1 MRDRAVC
8 KRGACNVAFMSTE
21 SMNAVRHETTNRK
34 DSKMQT
40 TPTHRGT
47 GDTASPTASTPGL
60 GSETWERLPATGKRL
75 EGLSRAALYR
85 IVGDKASGVVSVA
98 ICQPGSDR
106 GVRLIGLQSLRA
118 YIARCAENQIAARLA
133 EKEAA

>member
-1 MRDRAVC
+1 
-8 KRGACNVAFMSTE
+8 
-21 SMNAVRHETTNRK
+21 MNAVRHETTNRK

-40 TPTHRGT
+40 TPTHSGT
-47 GDTASPTASTPGL
+47 GDTASLTASTPGL
-60 GSETWERLPATGKRL
+60 GSETWVRLPASGGRL

>member
-1 MRDRAVC
+1 
-8 KRGACNVAFMSTE
+8 
-21 SMNAVRHETTNRK
+21 
-34 DSKMQT
+34 MQT

-85 IVGDKASGVVSVA
+85 ITGDKASGVVSVA

>member
-1 MRDRAVC
+1 
-8 KRGACNVAFMSTE
+8 
-21 SMNAVRHETTNRK
+21 
-34 DSKMQT
+34 MQT
-40 TPTHRGT
+40 GNITRGT
-47 GDTASPTASTPGL
+47 GETASPSASTPGL
-60 GSETWERLPATGKRL
+60 GSETWVRLPANGGRL

-85 IVGDKASGVVSVA
+85 IVGDKASGVISVV

>member
-1 MRDRAVC
+1 
-8 KRGACNVAFMSTE
+8 
-21 SMNAVRHETTNRK
+21 
-34 DSKMQT
+34 MQT
-40 TPTHRGT
+40 ANITRGT
-47 GDTASPTASTPGL
+47 GETASPSASTPGL
-60 GSETWERLPATGKRL
+60 GSETWVRLPANGGRL